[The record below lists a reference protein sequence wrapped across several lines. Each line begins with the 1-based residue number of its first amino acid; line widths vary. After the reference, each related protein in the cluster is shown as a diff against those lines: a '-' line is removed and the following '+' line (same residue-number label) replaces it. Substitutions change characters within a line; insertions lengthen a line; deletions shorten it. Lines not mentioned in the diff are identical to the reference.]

1 MTVGA
6 EFAHASIA
14 AGARQPSQALH
25 DATVS
30 GQIWMRAPGLL
41 AWPHGWQRPAR
52 TEEWAFEQASAAIDA
67 PRFAQLIA
75 FPWATLLDLQD
86 RGMRGRAR
94 PNLEALSLVQP
105 RTTLIRATVCQHI
118 NAHRAWPW
126 LHGLG
131 ITDVFWSHARVDE
144 PALDG
149 IRIHPFPLYP
159 VRALDR
165 PDSARLPDV
174 PPSRRRLLYSFV
186 GAYSPEGYL
195 TPVRQWIFDLP
206 RRPDALIV
214 RRSEWHYEADVYRVQ
229 VAGQLLEA
237 EERTRRDRHGD
248 DYDATLLDSTFSLC
262 PSGSGPNSIR
272 LWESLGFG
280 CIPVLLAD
288 TLRLPGTPDEWD
300 EAIVR
305 VPETPE
311 AVAGLPA
318 RLEALARDPQRL
330 QRMREAGR
338 RLWVR
343 YGENGP
349 RTVLG
354 VLSDVQWIRARLA
367 EGGASVRSAPAP

>member
-6 EFAHASIA
+6 EVAHASIA
-14 AGARQPSQALH
+14 AGARRPSRALH

-30 GQIWMRAPGLL
+30 GQIWIRAPGLL
-41 AWPHGWQRPAR
+41 AWPHAWQRPAR
-52 TEEWAFEQASAAIDA
+52 TEEWAFEQAAAQMAA
-67 PRFAQLIA
+67 PRFAQVVA

-86 RGMRGRAR
+86 RDLHGRAR
-94 PNLEALSLVQP
+94 RNLDALSRVPP

-131 ITDVFWSHARVDE
+131 ITDVFWSHARIDGTE
-144 PALDG
+144 LDG

-159 VRALDR
+159 VRCLDR
-165 PDSARLPDV
+165 TDAAPLLDV

-186 GAYSPEGYL
+186 GAYSPAGYL

-206 RRPDALIV
+206 QRPDALVV

-229 VAGQLLEA
+229 VAGQAIAPDEQA
-237 EERTRRDRHGD
+237 RRDRHGD
-248 DYDATLLDSTFSLC
+248 DYDATLLDSIFSLC

-288 TLRLPGTPDEWD
+288 TLRLPGTSEEWD
-300 EAIVR
+300 DAIVR
-305 VPETPE
+305 VPESPE

-354 VLSDVQWIRARLA
+354 VLSDLQWIRSRVA
-367 EGGASVRSAPAP
+367 EGVAQVRGAPVP